1 MNADDNTDDNDDNDA
16 DKNDNEDYNED
27 DLTIGWEPDICNEVS
42 PAFLSAGSCSPNIAM
57 IYYDNI
63 LELILRIYYNQSA
76 MP

>member
-42 PAFLSAGSCSPNIAM
+42 PASLSAGSCSPNIAM
-57 IYYDNI
+57 
-63 LELILRIYYNQSA
+63 
-76 MP
+76 M